1 MFNNISTDTYI
12 PPHGHISTTPSEST
26 TTFTIEKTANHTEIS
41 IMKSQWNLICKKIS
55 KIEIKNFTIN
65 VYELI
70 IGASIPY
77 IIDVFKA
84 YQSGQQPDYFPI
96 FICLIILGIA
106 SIVKKYIPFFND
118 NSAQNTIH
126 LNDIKDIIDELNINE
141 TEHSKIENVAEQ
153 THTD

>member
-1 MFNNISTDTYI
+1 MFKNISSNTYI

-55 KIEIKNFTIN
+55 RIKIKNFTVN

-77 IIDVFKA
+77 IIDIFKA

-96 FICLIILGIA
+96 FICLIIFGITF
-106 SIVKKYIPFFND
+106 IVKKYIPLFND
-118 NSAQNTIH
+118 NSAENTIH
-126 LNDIKDIIDELNINE
+126 LNDIKDIIDELNKNE
-141 TEHSKIENVAEQ
+141 NEYNKLTSTIVKKSA
-153 THTD
+153 D